1 MAFDYINEAFKRLNL
16 LEESMFDTSVNG
28 VNNLAAF
35 LDEDDPTV
43 KVIDTEAT
51 DEDSLKDSY
60 VGKVIV
66 NCNICHSNIFK
77 NKEDI
82 VIDEEGLVNPEDA
95 CPYCGEQEGFT
106 VIGEIIPYGAAST
119 ESTDDE
125 LDVSIENEAS
135 EEETTEE
142 PVLEEG
148 LLGAVGLGLAA
159 GAASAVGNK
168 VTSSMLSDDVND
180 TTEDELLN
188 EDESTTSQTKELS
201 RASRRAT
208 MTEDFKEVSITTD
221 DQHMEMTSDENGKVT
236 VTTEP
241 VQETP
246 ATDSVE
252 EVIAPLSNETEE
264 EILTNNNTEEPVEEV
279 STEDI
284 PTEDSEE
291 FVADFDDID
300 EEGLDELGESYLKK
314 IYENVD
320 SFKTTSVGAN
330 QSSLIIEGLITFSSG
345 AKKKTG
351 FVFEAKDANNRGQL
365 RFIGSNKQL
374 TESKDAFT
382 LIGRLDNKK
391 LFVESLKYNYSVNND
406 TVRGIVRRK

>member
-16 LEESMFDTSVNG
+16 LEESMFDTSING

-43 KVIDTEAT
+43 KVIDIEAT

-66 NCNICHSNIFK
+66 NCNICRSNIFK

-106 VIGEIIPYGAAST
+106 IVGEIIPYGADST
-119 ESTDDE
+119 ENTDDE
-125 LDVSIENEAS
+125 LDVSIDNEAS
-135 EEETTEE
+135 EEEVTEE
-142 PVLEEG
+142 PALEES

-168 VTSSMLSDDVND
+168 VTSSILGDDIND

-188 EDESTTSQTKELS
+188 EDESTIAQDKELS

-221 DQHMEMTSDENGKVT
+221 DQHMEMTSDENGKIT

-241 VQETP
+241 VHETL

-291 FVADFDDID
+291 VVADFDDID

-330 QSSLIIEGLITFSSG
+330 QSSLVVEGLITFNSG

-351 FVFEAKDANNRGQL
+351 FIFEAKDVNHRGQL